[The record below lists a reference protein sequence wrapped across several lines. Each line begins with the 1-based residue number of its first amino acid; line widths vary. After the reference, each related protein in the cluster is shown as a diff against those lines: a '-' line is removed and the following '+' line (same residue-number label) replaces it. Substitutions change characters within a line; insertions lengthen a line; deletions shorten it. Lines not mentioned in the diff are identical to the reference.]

1 MGKNSIR
8 NLSTPINGARRK
20 PGAIMTVLLFVLLMV
35 TTPANAYW
43 RWNYD
48 WKTVIQ
54 VGANTTAAAAVEE
67 AHNLTLDEQRKKQE
81 RIAEYTTAI
90 HLIRELYKE
99 SMQNTSGFD
108 QESMYYRLIG
118 ENALYI
124 VTNIPVA
131 ISWLSKNPAINLP
144 LCLNEISNLTMK
156 TEQCIAGFVNI
167 VNNGHVSSPLKAN
180 PLIPRGG
187 GRANIGKDDG
197 YNFMSRADRMGMA
210 NDILEDLVIVRNNLD
225 YIIFIC
231 QTNNGLEDLLM
242 ELDPDT
248 WCAAMQMK
256 WSVDEIVRG
265 WEDFS

>member
-1 MGKNSIR
+1 MGKDSIR
-8 NLSTPINGARRK
+8 TH
-20 PGAIMTVLLFVLLMV
+20 MTRLTALLMAV
-35 TTPANAYW
+35 LVSTQHANAYW
-43 RWNYD
+43 RWNIDY
-48 WKTVIQ
+48 KTIMQ
-54 VGANTTAAAAVEE
+54 VGANTTAAAGVEE

-90 HLIRELYKE
+90 NLIRQLYKM
-99 SMQNTSGFD
+99 SMQNTGGYG
-108 QESMYYRLIG
+108 QESRYYRLIG

-131 ISWLSKNPAINLP
+131 VSWLTKKPGINLP
-144 LCLNEISNLTMK
+144 LCLNEISNLTLK

-167 VNNGHVSSPLKAN
+167 VNNGHVTSPLKAN
-180 PLIPRGG
+180 SLIPQKGG
-187 GRANIGKDDG
+187 AANIGKDDG

-225 YIIFIC
+225 YLIFIC

-248 WCAAMQMK
+248 WCNAMQMK
-256 WSVDEIVRG
+256 WSVEDVVRG
-265 WEDFS
+265 WEEFS

>member
-1 MGKNSIR
+1 M
-8 NLSTPINGARRK
+8 
-20 PGAIMTVLLFVLLMV
+20 
-35 TTPANAYW
+35 
-43 RWNYD
+43 
-48 WKTVIQ
+48 Q
-54 VGANTTAAAAVEE
+54 VAENTAAASAVEE
-67 AHNLTLDEQRKKQE
+67 VHNETLNEQKKKQE

-90 HLIRELYKE
+90 HVIRELYKQ
-99 SMQNTSGFD
+99 SMQNTGGFG

-131 ISWLSKNPAINLP
+131 VSWLTKKPGINLP
-144 LCLNEISNLTMK
+144 LCLNEISNMTLK

-167 VNNGHVSSPLKAN
+167 VNNGHVSSPLKVN
-180 PLIPRGG
+180 PYIPQKGG
-187 GRANIGKDDG
+187 TANIGKDDG

-210 NDILEDLVIVRNNLD
+210 NDILENLVIVRNNLD
-225 YIIFIC
+225 YLIFIC

-248 WCAAMQMK
+248 WCCAMQMK
-256 WSVDEIVRG
+256 WTTEEIVRG